1 MNVRRVFSF
10 RLSRNVDP
18 AKAINNLR
26 KIAAALGYRVRRG
39 TMTGAGNAPEMI
51 EKIATGELA
60 VIRLGENAQFGD
72 LVRIVWALRGMGADI
87 VAETGDIVT
96 VHMPGIGN
104 AAEVAAEYDPDGMM
118 PLPELEAP
126 ADGEVKGESADAA

>member
-18 AKAINNLR
+18 AEAISNLR

-60 VIRLGENAQFGD
+60 VIRLGEDAKFGD

-104 AAEVAAEYDPDGMM
+104 AAEVAEEYDSDGPP
-118 PLPELEAP
+118 PLPELEVPSP
-126 ADGEVKGESADAA
+126 AEEETKAA